1 VFEQMTLLDQT
12 GGLEPAT
19 GLANDAPLTPMRFLQ
34 RSAEVYPNKDAIL
47 YGGRRYSYT
56 EFRAAAER
64 LARGIRARISPGDRV
79 VFLAPNVPEMLIA
92 HFAVP
97 LAGGILIALNSR
109 LARPEIEYV
118 LTHSEATLLFVDAEL
133 VATVG
138 DARPVSPFLTGV
150 IEMPDAEF
158 GLAVSGLDF
167 GQESLESFLAAADV
181 AALADPRP
189 LCWDI
194 DDERSPLTINY
205 TSGTT
210 GKPKGVVYSHRGAYL
225 NSFGEVFHNSFTSD
239 SVYLWTL
246 PMFHC
251 NGWCTPWAVTAAG
264 ATHVCLRAVRAES
277 VWTAIDTLG
286 ITNLCGAP
294 TVCSLI
300 ANAAEAHPLDRP
312 LSITTAGAPPAPS
325 VIEQLERLGVKVV
338 HVYGLTE
345 VYGPYTICEY
355 QSEWDNL
362 PGDERARR
370 ISRQGVGMLQAE
382 SARVVD
388 PAMADVAR
396 DGSTI
401 GEIVLRGNNVMLGY
415 YKDPAATAEAFRGGW
430 FHTGDLGVMHPDGY
444 LELKDRVKDIIIS
457 GGENISS
464 IEVEN
469 AILAHPTVLDV
480 AVVGIPHEKWGERPK
495 AYVVL
500 RPDHAVT
507 AVDLLTHTRYLIASF
522 KVPDHVHFVETL
534 PRTATGKVM
543 KVMLRELHQD
553 AVPGD

>member
-1 VFEQMTLLDQT
+1 MFEQMTT
-12 GGLEPAT
+12 LEPLT
-19 GLANDAPLTPMRFLQ
+19 GLPNDSPLTPLRFLQ

-47 YGGRRYSYT
+47 YGSRRYSYT
-56 EFRAAAER
+56 EFKAAAER
-64 LARGIRARISPGDRV
+64 MARGIRARITPGDRV

-97 LAGGILIALNSR
+97 LAGGILVALNSR

-118 LTHSEATLLFVDAEL
+118 LKHSEATLLFVDAEL

-138 DARPVSPFLTGV
+138 DSRPTSTFLTGT
-150 IEMPDAEF
+150 IEIPDAEF
-158 GLAVSGLDF
+158 GLAESGLDF
-167 GQESLESFLAAADV
+167 GQQTLASFLAEADEAAVTD
-181 AALADPRP
+181 ARP
-189 LCWDI
+189 LRWDI

-225 NSFGEVFHNSFTSD
+225 NSFGEVFHNSFTSS

-264 ATHVCLRAVRAES
+264 ATHVCLRAVRPDA
-277 VWTAIDTLG
+277 VWSAIDTLG

-300 ANAAEAHPLDRP
+300 ANAEQAHPLSRP

-325 VIEQLERLGVKVV
+325 VIEQLETLGVKVV

-355 QSEWDNL
+355 QPEWDAL
-362 PGDERARR
+362 PSEERARK

-388 PAMADVAR
+388 AEMADVPK
-396 DGSTI
+396 DGTTV

-415 YKDPAATAEAFRGGW
+415 YRDPQATAEAFRGGW

-469 AILAHPTVLDV
+469 ALLSHPTVLDV

-522 KVPDHVHFVETL
+522 KVPDDVHFVETL

-543 KVMLRELHQD
+543 KMMLRDLHAPAPD
-553 AVPGD
+553 

>member
-1 VFEQMTLLDQT
+1 MTT
-12 GGLEPAT
+12 LEPAA
-19 GLANDAPLTPMRFLQ
+19 GLANDSPLTPLRFLQ

-47 YGGRRYSYT
+47 YGSRRYSYT
-56 EFRAAAER
+56 EFKAAAER
-64 LARGIRARISPGDRV
+64 MARGIRARIAPGDRV

-97 LAGGILIALNSR
+97 LAGGILVALNSR

-118 LTHSEATLLFVDAEL
+118 LKHSEASLLFVDAEL
-133 VATVG
+133 AATVG
-138 DARPVSPFLTGV
+138 DARPSSKFLRGV
-150 IEMPDAEF
+150 IEMADAEF
-158 GLAVSGLDF
+158 GLAASGLDF
-167 GQESLESFLAAADV
+167 GQQTLESFLADGDA
-181 AALADPRP
+181 AALTDARP
-189 LCWDI
+189 LRWDV
-194 DDERSPLTINY
+194 DDERAPLTINY

-225 NSFGEVFHNSFTSD
+225 NSFGEVFHNSFTSA

-264 ATHVCLRAVRAES
+264 ATHVCLRAVRADS
-277 VWTAIDTLG
+277 VWGAIDTLG

-300 ANAAEAHPLDRP
+300 ANAPQAHELDRP

-325 VIEQLERLGVKVV
+325 VIEQLERLRVNVV

-355 QSEWDNL
+355 QPEWDDL
-362 PGDERARR
+362 PADERARR

-388 PAMADVAR
+388 EFMVDVPK
-396 DGSTI
+396 DGVTI

-415 YKDPAATAEAFRGGW
+415 YRDPQATAEAFRGGW

-444 LELKDRVKDIIIS
+444 LELRDRAKDIIIS

-469 AILAHPTVLDV
+469 AMLSHPTVLDV

-500 RPDHAVT
+500 RPDHAAT

-522 KVPDHVHFVETL
+522 KVPDDVQFVETL

-543 KVMLRELHQD
+543 KMMLRDLHLELEQ
-553 AVPGD
+553 

>member
-1 VFEQMTLLDQT
+1 MFEQMTT
-12 GGLEPAT
+12 LEPLT
-19 GLANDAPLTPMRFLQ
+19 GLPNDSPLTPLRFLQ

-47 YGGRRYSYT
+47 YGSRRYSYT
-56 EFRAAAER
+56 EFKAAAER
-64 LARGIRARISPGDRV
+64 MARGIRARIAPGDRV

-97 LAGGILIALNSR
+97 LAGGILVALNSR
-109 LARPEIEYV
+109 LARPEIEHV
-118 LTHSEATLLFVDAEL
+118 LAHSEATLLFVDAEL
-133 VATVG
+133 VATAG
-138 DARPVSPFLTGV
+138 DSRPTSKFLTGT
-150 IEMPDAEF
+150 IEIPDAEF
-158 GLAVSGLDF
+158 GLAESGLDF
-167 GQESLESFLAAADV
+167 GQQTLESFLAEADEAAVTD
-181 AALADPRP
+181 ARP
-189 LCWDI
+189 LRWDI

-225 NSFGEVFHNSFTSD
+225 NSFGEVFHNSFTSS

-264 ATHVCLRAVRAES
+264 ATHVCLRAVRPDA

-286 ITNLCGAP
+286 ITSLCGAP

-300 ANAAEAHPLDRP
+300 ATAEQAHPLSRP

-325 VIEQLERLGVKVV
+325 VIEQLETLGVTGV

-355 QSEWDNL
+355 QPEWDGL
-362 PGDERARR
+362 PSEERARR
-370 ISRQGVGMLQAE
+370 SSRQGFGMLQAE

-388 PAMADVAR
+388 ADMVDVPK

-415 YKDPAATAEAFRGGW
+415 YRDPQATAEAFRGGW

-457 GGENISS
+457 
-464 IEVEN
+464 
-469 AILAHPTVLDV
+469 
-480 AVVGIPHEKWGERPK
+480 
-495 AYVVL
+495 
-500 RPDHAVT
+500 
-507 AVDLLTHTRYLIASF
+507 
-522 KVPDHVHFVETL
+522 
-534 PRTATGKVM
+534 
-543 KVMLRELHQD
+543 
-553 AVPGD
+553 

>member
-1 VFEQMTLLDQT
+1 MFEQMTT
-12 GGLEPAT
+12 LEPMT
-19 GLANDAPLTPMRFLQ
+19 GLPNDSPLTPLRFLQ

-47 YGGRRYSYT
+47 YGSRRYSYT
-56 EFRAAAER
+56 EFKAAAER
-64 LARGIRARISPGDRV
+64 MARGIRARITPGDRV

-97 LAGGILIALNSR
+97 LAGGILVALNSR

-118 LTHSEATLLFVDAEL
+118 LKHSEATLLFVDAEL

-138 DARPVSPFLTGV
+138 DSRPASKFLTGT
-150 IEMPDAEF
+150 IEIPDAEF
-158 GLAVSGLDF
+158 GLAESGLGF
-167 GQESLESFLAAADV
+167 GQQTLESFLAEADEAAVTD
-181 AALADPRP
+181 ARP
-189 LCWDI
+189 LRWDI

-210 GKPKGVVYSHRGAYL
+210 GKPKGVLYSHRGAYL
-225 NSFGEVFHNSFTSD
+225 NSLGEVFHNSFTSS

-246 PMFHC
+246 PMFHS

-264 ATHVCLRAVRAES
+264 ATHVCLRAVRPDA
-277 VWTAIDTLG
+277 VWSAIDTLG

-300 ANAAEAHPLDRP
+300 ANAEQAHPLSKP

-325 VIEQLERLGVKVV
+325 VIEQLETLGVKVV

-355 QSEWDNL
+355 QPEWDGL
-362 PGDERARR
+362 PSEERARM

-388 PAMADVAR
+388 AEMVDVPK

-415 YKDPAATAEAFRGGW
+415 YRDPQATAEAFRGGW

-469 AILAHPTVLDV
+469 ALLSHPTVLDV

-522 KVPDHVHFVETL
+522 KVPDDVHFVETL

-543 KVMLRELHQD
+543 KMMLRDLHAPAAD
-553 AVPGD
+553 

>member
-1 VFEQMTLLDQT
+1 MFEQMTTLESTT
-12 GGLEPAT
+12 GS
-19 GLANDAPLTPMRFLQ
+19 ANDCPITPLRFLQ
-34 RSAEVYPNKDAIL
+34 RSAEVYPTKDAIL
-47 YGGRRYSYT
+47 YGSRRYSYT

-64 LARGIRARISPGDRV
+64 MARGIRARIIPGDRV

-97 LAGGILIALNSR
+97 LAGGILVALNSR

-118 LTHSEATLLFVDAEL
+118 LAHSEATLLFVDAEL

-138 DARPVSPFLTGV
+138 DARPASSFLTGV
-150 IEMPDAEF
+150 IEIADAEF
-158 GLAVSGLDF
+158 GLAASGLDF
-167 GQESLESFLAAADV
+167 GQETLESFLADGDAATETD
-181 AALADPRP
+181 DRP
-189 LCWDI
+189 LRWDV
-194 DDERSPLTINY
+194 DDERSAITINY

-210 GKPKGVVYSHRGAYL
+210 GKPKGVVYSHRGTYL
-225 NSFGEVFHNSFTSD
+225 NSLGEIFHNAFTSE

-264 ATHVCLRAVRAES
+264 ATHVCLRAVRPDS
-277 VWTAIDTLG
+277 VWSAIDDLG
-286 ITNLCGAP
+286 ITNLFGAP

-300 ANAAEAHPLDRP
+300 ANAPQAHPLEHP

-325 VIEQLERLGVKVV
+325 VIEALETLSVKVV

-355 QSEWDNL
+355 QPEWDDL
-362 PGDERARR
+362 PGDERARK

-382 SARVVD
+382 SARVFDRDMVD
-388 PAMADVAR
+388 VPR

-415 YKDPAATAEAFRGGW
+415 YKDPDATAEAFRGGW

-480 AVVGIPHEKWGERPK
+480 AVIGIPHEKWGERPK

-507 AVDLLTHTRYLIASF
+507 AVDLITHTRYLIASF
-522 KVPDHVHFVETL
+522 KVPDHVDFVETL

-543 KVMLRELHQD
+543 KVMLRDLHEESVLRD
-553 AVPGD
+553 

>member
-1 VFEQMTLLDQT
+1 MFEQMTT
-12 GGLEPAT
+12 LEPMT
-19 GLANDAPLTPMRFLQ
+19 GLPNDSPLTPLRFLQ

-47 YGGRRYSYT
+47 YGSRRYSYT
-56 EFRAAAER
+56 EFKAAAER
-64 LARGIRARISPGDRV
+64 MARGIRARITPGDRV

-97 LAGGILIALNSR
+97 LAGGILVALNSR

-118 LTHSEATLLFVDAEL
+118 LKHSEATLLFVDAEL

-138 DARPVSPFLTGV
+138 DSRPASKFLTGT
-150 IEMPDAEF
+150 IEIPDAEF
-158 GLAVSGLDF
+158 GLAESGLDF
-167 GQESLESFLAAADV
+167 GQQTLESFLAEADEAAVTD
-181 AALADPRP
+181 ARP
-189 LCWDI
+189 LRWDI

-210 GKPKGVVYSHRGAYL
+210 GKPKGVLYSHRGAYL
-225 NSFGEVFHNSFTSD
+225 NSLGEVFHNSFTSS

-264 ATHVCLRAVRAES
+264 ATHVCLRAVRPDA
-277 VWTAIDTLG
+277 VWSAIDTLG

-300 ANAAEAHPLDRP
+300 ANAEQAHPLSKP
-312 LSITTAGAPPAPS
+312 LSITTAGAPPAPI
-325 VIEQLERLGVKVV
+325 VIEQLETLGVKVV

-355 QSEWDNL
+355 QPEWDGL
-362 PGDERARR
+362 PSEERARM

-388 PAMADVAR
+388 AEMVDVPK
-396 DGSTI
+396 DGRTI

-415 YKDPAATAEAFRGGW
+415 YRDPQATAEAFRGGW

-469 AILAHPTVLDV
+469 ALLSHPTVLDV

-522 KVPDHVHFVETL
+522 KVPDDVHFVETL

-543 KVMLRELHQD
+543 KMMLRDLHAPAAD
-553 AVPGD
+553 